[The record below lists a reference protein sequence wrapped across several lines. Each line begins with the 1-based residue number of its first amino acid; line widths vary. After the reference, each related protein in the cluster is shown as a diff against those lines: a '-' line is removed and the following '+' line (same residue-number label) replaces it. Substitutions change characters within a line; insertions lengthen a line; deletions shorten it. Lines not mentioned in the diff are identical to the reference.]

1 MNELIEQINALLSE
15 NGQKFTIAVTKMRRQ
30 RYNVGQWDIDG
41 NMIGYFQQGIT
52 FQATRGF
59 LCGYVAALRG
69 NDAHIE
75 QL

>member
-41 NMIGYFQQGIT
+41 NMIGRLLEGVT
-52 FQATRGF
+52 FDHAYDF
-59 LCGYVAALRG
+59 LSGYLAALQMIG
-69 NDAHIE
+69 NN
-75 QL
+75 Q